1 MITKIAW
8 KNIWFKPLNTLLS
21 IILLTASV
29 AIITLLILLENQ
41 FEKKFNDNVD
51 GIDLVLGA
59 QGSPLQLILSS
70 VYQVDAPTGNIDY
83 AEAKTWMQ
91 NPAVKK
97 AIPLA
102 FGDNYRGFKI
112 VGTTPDYLTHYGA
125 AIQQGKVFEK
135 NFEVVVGSAV
145 AQKMGLK
152 IGDTFFGSHGNAAE
166 GDVHKEHAYVVT
178 GIASETGKVVDN
190 VILCTIPSVW
200 AMHEGHDHSH
210 EGEGTHDEEHDHEAE
225 EAHSHEDH
233 DHGHDGEEADSHED
247 HDHGHDGEEAHSHEN
262 HDHNHEG
269 DEAHDH
275 EAHDHEAH
283 DHEAHDHEAH
293 DHDAHAEEPISEEGK
308 QITAVI
314 LKMRSPMMVL
324 TWQNIIP
331 MNTKM
336 QAASPGREIN
346 RLFSLFGIGIDA
358 LQYLAYGIMLI
369 SGISIFIALFNTL
382 KERKYEFAL
391 LRVNGASRL
400 QLLLLVL
407 IESLLLCIT
416 GFIFGTV
423 VGRIGLGLIS
433 GSSETEFKI
442 SFNPLEFVWEK
453 EGYLLGLTIFVGI
466 LAAVIPAVKAYSL
479 NISKTLAN
487 A

>member
-8 KNIWFKPLNTLLS
+8 KNIWFKPLNTALS
-21 IILLTASV
+21 IILLTSGV
-29 AIITLLILLENQ
+29 AIITLLILLGEQ
-41 FEKKFNDNVD
+41 FEKKFNDNID

-83 AEAKTWMQ
+83 AEAKTWMK
-91 NPAVKK
+91 NPLVKK

-102 FGDNYRGFKI
+102 FGDNYRGFRI
-112 VGTTPDYLTHYGA
+112 VGTTPDYLVYYGA
-125 AIQQGKVFEK
+125 TMQQGRVFDK

-145 AQKMGLK
+145 AQKMNLK
-152 IGDTFFGSHGNAAE
+152 IGDKFFGSHGDAAE
-166 GDVHKEHAYVVT
+166 GELHKDHAYVVT
-178 GIASETGKVVDN
+178 GIASQTGKVVDN
-190 VILCTIPSVW
+190 VIVGNIPSVW
-200 AMHEGHDHSH
+200 AMHEGHDHEH
-210 EGEGTHDEEHDHEAE
+210 EGG
-225 EAHSHEDH
+225 
-233 DHGHDGEEADSHED
+233 EAD
-247 HDHGHDGEEAHSHEN
+247 AM
-262 HDHNHEG
+262 EG
-269 DEAHDH
+269 
-275 EAHDHEAH
+275 
-283 DHEAHDHEAH
+283 H
-293 DHDAHAEEPISEEGK
+293 DHDSHAETEGRHHDDETVTEEGK
-308 QITAVI
+308 EITAVI
-314 LKMRSPMMVL
+314 LKMRNPMSIL
-324 TWQNIIP
+324 IWQNMIP
-331 MNTKM
+331 HNTKM
-336 QAASPGREIN
+336 QAAAPGREIN
-346 RLFSLFGIGIDA
+346 RLFTLFGFGLDA

-369 SGISIFIALFNTL
+369 SGISIFIALYNTL

-400 QLLLLVL
+400 QLLMLVL

-423 VGRIGLGLIS
+423 VGRIALSLIS

-466 LAAVIPAVKAYSL
+466 LAAVIPAVKAYGL

>member
-8 KNIWFKPLNTLLS
+8 KNIWFKPLNTVLS
-21 IILLTASV
+21 IILLTSSV

-41 FEKKFNDNVD
+41 FERKFNDNID

-83 AEAKTWMQ
+83 AEAKTWMK
-91 NPAVKK
+91 NPLVKK

-125 AIQQGKVFEK
+125 KMQQGKVFSK
-135 NFEVVVGSAV
+135 NFEVVVGSTV

-152 IGDTFFGSHGNAAE
+152 LGDTFFGSHGDSSE
-166 GDVHKEHAYVVT
+166 GEVHEDHAYIVT
-178 GIASETGKVVDN
+178 GIAAETGKVADN
-190 VILCTIPSVW
+190 VILCNIPSVW
-200 AMHEGHDHSH
+200 AMHEGHDHNH
-210 EGEGTHDEEHDHEAE
+210 EGEESHD
-225 EAHSHEDH
+225 HEDH
-233 DHGHDGEEADSHED
+233 DHDHEAHA
-247 HDHGHDGEEAHSHEN
+247 GEEAH
-262 HDHNHEG
+262 NHEEY
-269 DEAHDH
+269 D
-275 EAHDHEAH
+275 
-283 DHEAHDHEAH
+283 H
-293 DHDAHAEEPISEEGK
+293 DHDAHAGEEAHNHEEHDHDHETVISEEGK
-308 QITAVI
+308 EITAVI
-314 LKMRSPMMVL
+314 LKMRNPMSVL
-324 TWQNIIP
+324 VWQNMIP

-346 RLFSLFGIGIDA
+346 RLFSLFGIGLDA

-369 SGISIFIALFNTL
+369 SGISIFIALYNTL

-400 QLLLLVL
+400 QLLMLVL

-423 VGRIGLGLIS
+423 VGRIALSLIS